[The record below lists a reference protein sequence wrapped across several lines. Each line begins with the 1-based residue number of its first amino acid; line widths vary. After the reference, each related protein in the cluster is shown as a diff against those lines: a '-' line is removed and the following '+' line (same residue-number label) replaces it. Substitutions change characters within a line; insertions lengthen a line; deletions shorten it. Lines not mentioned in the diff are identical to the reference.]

1 MKSVNLLGLGT
12 QLRFT
17 LQGSIKPKMEPSFSA
32 STQISRAPLSPA
44 VMSDEERF
52 EMREWASMNGAVVRQ
67 RSTRQETT
75 IAKAGTLPEAAYRS
89 LLQPVNCQLEDPFK
103 DHEITENENE
113 ERNDDDD
120 EELEFETLNRTMKKD
135 SRL

>member
-1 MKSVNLLGLGT
+1 MG
-12 QLRFT
+12 FT
-17 LQGSIKPKMEPSFSA
+17 
-32 STQISRAPLSPA
+32 
-44 VMSDEERF
+44 
-52 EMREWASMNGAVVRQ
+52 NGAVVRQ
-67 RSTRQETT
+67 MSTRQETT
-75 IAKAGTLPEAAYRS
+75 IAKAGTLPEAAYRG

-120 EELEFETLNRTMKKD
+120 EELEFETLNRAMKKD